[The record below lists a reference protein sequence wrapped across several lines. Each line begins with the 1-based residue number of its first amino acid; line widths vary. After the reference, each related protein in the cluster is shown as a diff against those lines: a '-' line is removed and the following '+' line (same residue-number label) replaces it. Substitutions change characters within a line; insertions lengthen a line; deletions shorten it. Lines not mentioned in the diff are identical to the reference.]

1 MLAVLQQCIYDLQ
14 TTDVDAVDADEVGLA
29 PVPMEEE
36 GRMTS
41 IYYFFCERVS
51 ASPEEGKV

>member
-1 MLAVLQQCIYDLQ
+1 VSQQCIYDLQ
-14 TTDVDAVDADEVGLA
+14 TTDVDPVDVDEVGLA

-41 IYYFFCERVS
+41 IYYFSFCERVS
-51 ASPEEGKV
+51 VSPDEGKV